1 MGKFINPNINL
12 MERINIINPIKAE
25 YIRLGW
31 VYFYIVERWGW
42 KGLGNRGKD
51 GVKMMFIKLK

>member
-31 VYFYIVERWGW
+31 VYFYIGKRWEW
-42 KGLGNRGKD
+42 KGLGNRGKM
-51 GVKMMFIKLK
+51 GLK

>member
-31 VYFYIVERWGW
+31 VYFYIGAKYRDWE
-42 KGLGNRGKD
+42 
-51 GVKMMFIKLK
+51 

>member
-42 KGLGNRGKD
+42 KGLGNRGKM
-51 GVKMMFIKLK
+51 GLK

>member
-31 VYFYIVERWGW
+31 VYFYIDESGECE
-42 KGLGNRGKD
+42 D
-51 GVKMMFIKLK
+51 GHCPVR

>member
-31 VYFYIVERWGW
+31 
-42 KGLGNRGKD
+42 GLFLYCGKMGD
-51 GVKMMFIKLK
+51 GKCQEQGKYGVKMMLIKLK